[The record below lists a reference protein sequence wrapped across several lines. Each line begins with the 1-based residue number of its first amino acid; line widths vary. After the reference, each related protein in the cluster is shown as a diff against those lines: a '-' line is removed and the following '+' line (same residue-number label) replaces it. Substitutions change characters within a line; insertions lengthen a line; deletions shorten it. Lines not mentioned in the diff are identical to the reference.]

1 MIKQIYFLTLF
12 IFSIYSYTY
21 ILITPSILLHLS
33 PMTIKYIKIL
43 SQSFVKFMFIYG
55 FKCNFYQAQTEQKI
69 KELLK
74 NNKDK
79 IDIIIS
85 NHISHIDYFIIHCI
99 LKQYKTFDTFGI
111 IGNSVKYYPGFG
123 LVMNLGDNV
132 EVNRNWQLD
141 KNIIEPQLD
150 EIKIDNKLKKVIIIF
165 PEGMRMM
172 EDRLITAQQFSKDNN
187 IHRYENIL
195 VPKIKGI
202 WTIINHLTKTN
213 RLGNI
218 WDVSVIIPKYLRKK
232 AELTDLI
239 KNNIGNIFIHM
250 RTVSIKANYNY
261 DEFKE
266 NFYDFWK
273 EKDDLIINYKKFNYN
288 EIDFNDKKTYTF
300 NNIILIVI
308 SLFGIY
314 LLTKKSGRY
323 YLLISFI
330 LSYVFIKLNIKKILT

>member
-43 SQSFVKFMFIYG
+43 SQSFVKFMLING

-74 NNKDK
+74 NSKDK

-85 NHISHIDYFIIHCI
+85 NHISNIDYFILLCF
-99 LKQYKTFDTFGI
+99 LKQYKIYDYNGI
-111 IGNSVKYYPGFG
+111 IGNSVKYYPGVG
-123 LVMNLGDNV
+123 LIMNLTNSI
-132 EVNRNWQLD
+132 EVNKNWQLD

-150 EIKIDNKLKKVIIIF
+150 EISLDNKSKHVIIIF

-187 IHRYENIL
+187 IHRYENVL

-232 AELTDLI
+232 AELLDLI
-239 KNNIGNIFIHM
+239 KCNIGNIFIHM

-273 EKDDLIINYKKFNYN
+273 EKDDLITNYKKFNYN
-288 EIDFNDKKTYTF
+288 EINFNDKKTYTF
-300 NNIILIVI
+300 NNIILITI

-330 LSYVFIKLNIKKILT
+330 LSYIFIKVNIKTI